1 MQFESVDCCVAMQ
14 YAASMQYESL
24 DCCECNLKFWFSMH
38 GNIYEI
44 LIENCNLHKQ

>member
-14 YAASMQYESL
+14 YAVSMQYESL

-38 GNIYEI
+38 GNI
-44 LIENCNLHKQ
+44 